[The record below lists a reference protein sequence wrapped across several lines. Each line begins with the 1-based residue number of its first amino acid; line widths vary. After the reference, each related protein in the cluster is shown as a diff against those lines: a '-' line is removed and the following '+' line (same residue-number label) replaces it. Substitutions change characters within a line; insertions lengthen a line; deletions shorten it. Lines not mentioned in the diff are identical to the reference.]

1 MCVCPCNDPNV
12 KFADTIVG
20 KWNGN
25 IDKILEYYPK
35 KNKYKVRF
43 IVPGQ
48 KPYID
53 VIPVSYL
60 RGPIPTKM
68 SELEKE
74 FFGIW
79 EDMMMILKK
88 LSLKWTK
95 WNRLIKVFYFFHHQI
110 YNKDITTYIHYF

>member
-1 MCVCPCNDPNV
+1 ME
-12 KFADTIVG
+12 
-20 KWNGN
+20 WY

-74 FFGIW
+74 FFGI
-79 EDMMMILKK
+79 KN
-88 LSLKWTK
+88 T
-95 WNRLIKVFYFFHHQI
+95 
-110 YNKDITTYIHYF
+110 

>member
-1 MCVCPCNDPNV
+1 MEHTLCVCV
-12 KFADTIVG
+12 
-20 KWNGN
+20 
-25 IDKILEYYPK
+25 
-35 KNKYKVRF
+35 KVRF

-79 EDMMMILKK
+79 EVT
-88 LSLKWTK
+88 SNTW
-95 WNRLIKVFYFFHHQI
+95 
-110 YNKDITTYIHYF
+110 